1 MLYAGVCSYGLRLC
15 RGVPYLAAVYVPF
28 GLGSGIC
35 GVMAA
40 RDAVGSAAEVIGV
53 VAANAPAYALSYAA
67 GEPVST
73 NSADTMADGMACRIP
88 VPGRLDPHRSGAAG
102 VVPVTGAEI
111 TAAMPH

>member
-1 MLYAGVCSYGLRLC
+1 MLVAGVGTYGLELF
-15 RGVPYLAAVYVPF
+15 RGVPDLAAVYVPI

-53 VAANAPAYALSYAA
+53 VAANAPAYALSYEA

-73 NSADTMADGMACRIP
+73 NSADTMADGMACRI
-88 VPGRLDPHRSGAAG
+88 RSEEHTSELQSLMRNSFS
-102 VVPVTGAEI
+102 VFCLKK
-111 TAAMPH
+111 